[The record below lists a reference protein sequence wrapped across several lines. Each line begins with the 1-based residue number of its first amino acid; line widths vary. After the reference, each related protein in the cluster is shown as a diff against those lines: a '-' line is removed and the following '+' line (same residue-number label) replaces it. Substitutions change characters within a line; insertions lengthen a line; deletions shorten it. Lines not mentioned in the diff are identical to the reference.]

1 MRFKWYHCLALFF
14 GCKFRRAKPLDTQNL
29 SRMINFRLMRHLW
42 LFLVVAEEQHFGRAA
57 KRLGMSQPPVTEQ
70 IQILEASLK
79 VKLFD
84 RSSRGTQLTAAGVA
98 ILPVV
103 RKLVE
108 HMQHLELAV
117 REAAAGQIGL
127 LTIGAITTT
136 MLDLLPAAI
145 DDFRK
150 SHPGVTVAVKEIDS
164 VDAVSM
170 LRSGELD
177 LALARLEVTGEDDV
191 ATAPLKEDRLAVAM
205 PRNHAMAALP
215 RVRLVTLAEE
225 NFIMFSREVS
235 PDYFD
240 SLTAACRA
248 NDFTPRIVHT
258 VRSVA
263 SQVAFVGCGQGIALV
278 PASMRKLAPENVV
291 IKPLKETVKVVT
303 AAVAWN
309 RARPNLLVDEFKA
322 TLLKK
327 SAAKRSATA

>member
-1 MRFKWYHCLALFF
+1 
-14 GCKFRRAKPLDTQNL
+14 
-29 SRMINFRLMRHLW
+29 MINFRLMRHLW

-70 IQILEASLK
+70 IQVLEASLK
-79 VKLFD
+79 VRLFE
-84 RSSRGTQLTAAGVA
+84 RSSRGTQLTAAGAA

-127 LTIGAITTT
+127 LTIGAITST
-136 MLDLLPAAI
+136 MFDVLPSVI
-145 DDFRK
+145 DEFRK
-150 SHPGVTVAVKEIDS
+150 SHPRVTVAVKEIDS
-164 VDAVSM
+164 VDAIAM
-170 LRSGELD
+170 LRTGELD
-177 LALARLEVTGEDDV
+177 LAIARLEVIGDDDIRIEPLNEDH
-191 ATAPLKEDRLAVAM
+191 LAVAM
-205 PRNHAMAALP
+205 PKDHPSAALP
-215 RVRLVTLAEE
+215 RVRLATLAEE
-225 NFIMFSREVS
+225 NLIMFARDVS

-248 NDFTPRIVHT
+248 NDFTPRIVHI

-263 SQVAFVGCGQGIALV
+263 SQVAFVGCGQGVALV

-291 IKPLKETVKVVT
+291 IRPLKESVKIVT

-309 RARPNLLVDEFKA
+309 KSRPSVLVDAFKT
-322 TLLKK
+322 TLVGR
-327 SAAKRSATA
+327 SAASRR